1 MWLKVKGVLTGVKG
15 QGDLYV
21 AGELRVEH
29 PVQLPRGDEHEGPMV
44 ISPAVLAMLM
54 RGNAGG

>member
-1 MWLKVKGVLTGVKG
+1 MLTGIKG

-29 PVQLPRGDEHEGPMV
+29 PVQLPCGDEHDGPMV
-44 ISPAVLAMLM
+44 ISPAVLAVLM